1 MSLSCS
7 CEYDDPDWWY
17 EPDEDFSLL
26 ATKRG
31 RKCCSCK
38 VRIPV
43 GADALAFRRWRSPEY
58 GSIEERIYGDEV
70 PMSPWFMCE
79 KCGGLYMAVSDLKFC
94 CNIEEDIATQ
104 IREYMAENAVSGTV
118 YK

>member
-7 CEYDDPDWWY
+7 CEYDDPEWWY
-17 EPDEDFSLL
+17 ESDDDFSVL

-38 VRIPV
+38 QRIAV
-43 GADALAFRRWRSPEY
+43 GDEVLHFRRWRDAACDL
-58 GSIEERIYGDEV
+58 EERIYGDEI
-70 PMSPWFMCE
+70 PMSAWYMCE
-79 KCGGLYMAVSDLKFC
+79 KCGGLYMAVSDLNMC
-94 CNIEEDIATQ
+94 CDISEDMAAQ
-104 IREYMAENAVSGTV
+104 IKEYMAENPVSGTA